1 MPPNTNQNA
10 NPKLE
15 LIEELPLIV
24 KDGHREVAKILERIQ
39 SESKITLQTNEFV
52 LPKVERGIENTT
64 GRQEYNAKQWHNRLI
79 YGDNLL
85 VMQGLLLGDKDSGLE
100 SMRGKIDLI
109 YIDPP
114 YDSKADYRTKITLP
128 NSDIEQKPNVLEQF
142 AYSDTWRD
150 GTISYLRMIYPR
162 IALMRELLSERGS
175 IYVHLDWHIGHYVK
189 ILMDKIFG
197 KENFVR
203 EIIWRIGW
211 VSGYK
216 SATENWIRNH
226 DTILYYAKTQETIF
240 NKEYIPYPQDYVR
253 RDGKKPDGQGYPIE
267 DTWNCNNMD
276 RLDSINLMS
285 FSREKVG
292 YATQKPEALLERIIK
307 ASSYGGWGKT
317 EPSIVAD
324 FFAGSGTTL
333 AVAEKLGRRWI
344 GSDFGKPSCMIMR
357 KRLIEIPA
365 KPFLYHAIGD
375 YQKEILAS
383 SKEFKRIGDLAK
395 VVLYLYGA
403 KPLESDN
410 PNGNLGAKRDG
421 GKNVLVL
428 VDSPNKLTGEATIRR
443 ANELR
448 TTTLGGF
455 DKIIVLG
462 WNFVVN
468 IVEILKS
475 YDKSKLE
482 VLVIPPD
489 LLSKLKS
496 NADYE
501 KLIKSNA
508 IRFSSL
514 QYLSLKSIHIE
525 SSGQSNQ
532 KLEIE
537 LENYC
542 LLSPDALPL
551 DEKNQALLS
560 ECVANNPLDL
570 IEYWSVDFDY
580 DGERFFS
587 RWQSYRGKDLKIETK
602 ATLIVPKLDS
612 RKICVKAVDVFGFES
627 MVIQSVNQR

>member
-1 MPPNTNQNA
+1 MSNENQA
-10 NPKLE
+10 KLD

-24 KDGHREVAKILERIQ
+24 KEGQREVAKILSRLE
-39 SESKITLQTNEFV
+39 SENKITLQTNEFV
-52 LPKVERGIENTT
+52 LPKITDTNLYSQSQFQCFKP
-64 GRQEYNAKQWHNRLI
+64 QEWHNRLI

-197 KENFVR
+197 KENFVN
-203 EIIWRIGW
+203 EIVWSYR
-211 VSGYK
+211 SGGASQK
-216 SATENWIRNH
+216 GSLPRKH
-226 DTILYYAKTQETIF
+226 DTILFYAKNIGNFSVNNKTERQYLDKPFMDSKKDEQSRFYVDTILRDVF
-240 NKEYIPYPQDYVR
+240 EGAPYIVNGD
-253 RDGKKPDGQGYPIE
+253 KIE
-267 DTWNCNNMD
+267 QYNM
-276 RLDSINLMS
+276 RPVLNLS
-285 FSREKVG
+285 SERVG
-292 YATQKPEALLERIIK
+292 YSTQKPEGLLRALIEI
-307 ASSYGGWGKT
+307 ASES
-317 EPSIVAD
+317 ESIVAD

-403 KPLESDN
+403 MPLDEMT
-410 PNGNLGAKRDG
+410 NLGQMRKN
-421 GKNVLVL
+421 GKNILVF
-428 VDSPNKLTGEATIRR
+428 VDSPNKITGKATIER
-443 ANELR
+443 ANALKAKY
-448 TTTLGGF
+448 LGGF
-455 DKIIVLG
+455 NKVIILG
-462 WNFVVN
+462 WNFAFD
-468 IVEILKS
+468 IVEVLKA
-475 YDKSKLE
+475 YDKHSLE

-496 NADYE
+496 NASYD
-501 KLIKSNA
+501 KLIKNNT

-514 QYLSLKSIHIE
+514 QYLSIKAPLIKSQGE
-525 SSGQSNQ
+525 N
-532 KLEIE
+532 LEEITIE
-537 LENYC
+537 LDNYC

-551 DEKNQALLS
+551 DEKNKATLS
-560 ECVANNPLDL
+560 ECIANNPLDL
-570 IEYWSVDFDY
+570 IEYWSVDFEY
-580 DGERFFS
+580 NGEQFFS
-587 RWQSYRGKDLKIETK
+587 RWQSYRD
-602 ATLIVPKLDS
+602 
-612 RKICVKAVDVFGFES
+612 KIC
-627 MVIQSVNQR
+627 I

>member
-1 MPPNTNQNA
+1 
-10 NPKLE
+10 
-15 LIEELPLIV
+15 
-24 KDGHREVAKILERIQ
+24 
-39 SESKITLQTNEFV
+39 
-52 LPKVERGIENTT
+52 
-64 GRQEYNAKQWHNRLI
+64 
-79 YGDNLL
+79 
-85 VMQGLLLGDKDSGLE
+85 MQGLILGDKDSGLE
-100 SMRGKIDLI
+100 SQRGKIDLI

-162 IALMRELLSERGS
+162 LSLMRELLSERGS

-189 ILMDKIFG
+189 ILMDSIFG
-197 KENFVR
+197 RENFR
-203 EIIWRIGW
+203 NEIIWCYSRW
-211 VSGYK
+211 ANVST
-216 SATENWIRNH
+216 SFQRMH
-226 DTILYYAKTQETIF
+226 DTLLFYTKSENAIF
-240 NKEYIPYPQDYVR
+240 NEQREELKETRKRNLVEIV
-253 RDGKKPDGQGYPIE
+253 DGKKVSKRDEQGNVIYRTQTDKPIADWWEIYPVGKTGKE
-267 DTWNCNNMD
+267 
-276 RLDSINLMS
+276 RLD
-285 FSREKVG
+285 

-307 ASSYGGWGKT
+307 ASSYGADSSK
-317 EPSIVAD
+317 ESSIVAD

-344 GSDFGKPSCMIMR
+344 GSDFGKPSCMITR
-357 KRLIEIPA
+357 KRLLEIPS

-383 SKEFKRIGDLAK
+383 SKEFKRIGDLSK
-395 VVLYLYGA
+395 VILYLYGA
-403 KPLESDN
+403 NPLESDN
-410 PNGNLGAKRDG
+410 PNGNLGIKREAN
-421 GKNVLVL
+421 KNILVF
-428 VDSPNKLTGEATIRR
+428 VDSPNKLTGQSTITR
-443 ANELR
+443 AYELCAM
-448 TTTLGGF
+448 TLGGF
-455 DKIIVLG
+455 DKVIILG
-462 WNFVVN
+462 WNFAFN

-475 YDKSKLE
+475 YDKNKLE

-496 NADYE
+496 NASYE
-501 KLIKSNA
+501 KLIKNNT

-514 QYLSLKSIHIE
+514 QYLSLKTIHIE
-525 SSGQSNQ
+525 PNGQSSQ

-551 DEKNQALLS
+551 DEKSQVALQ
-560 ECVANNPLDL
+560 ECINNNPLSL

-587 RWQSYRGKDLKIETK
+587 RWQNYRGKDLQIETK

-612 RKICVKAVDVFGFES
+612 RTICVKAVDVFGFES
-627 MVIQSVNQR
+627 MVVQSINQK

>member
-1 MPPNTNQNA
+1 MAQN
-10 NPKLE
+10 NESKKLE
-15 LIEELPLIV
+15 LIEELPLIL
-24 KDGHREVAKILERIQ
+24 KEGRKEVAKILSRLE

-52 LPKVERGIENTT
+52 LPKVAQDVFNTT
-64 GRQEYNAKQWHNRLI
+64 GRQEYDAHKWHNRLI

-85 VMQGLLLGDKDSGLE
+85 AMQGLILGDKDSGLD
-100 SMRGKIDLI
+100 SQSGKIDLI

-150 GTISYLRMIYPR
+150 GTISYLQMIYPR
-162 IALMRELLSERGS
+162 LFLMRELLSERGS

-189 ILMDKIFG
+189 ILMDSIFG
-197 KENFVR
+197 RENFVR

-226 DTILYYAKTQETIF
+226 DTILYYTKTQETIF

-307 ASSYGGWGKT
+307 ASSYGADSSK

-344 GSDFGKPSCMIMR
+344 GSDFGKPSCMITR
-357 KRLIEIPA
+357 KRLLEIPS
-365 KPFLYHAIGD
+365 KPFVYHAIGD

-383 SKEFKRIGDLAK
+383 SKEFKRIGDLSK
-395 VVLYLYGA
+395 VILYLYGA
-403 KPLESDN
+403 NPLDIDN
-410 PNGNLGAKRDG
+410 PNGNLGIKREAN
-421 GKNVLVL
+421 KNILVF
-428 VDSPNKLTGEATIRR
+428 VDSPNKLTGKSTIER
-443 ANELR
+443 ADELR
-448 TTTLGGF
+448 AMTLGGF
-455 DKIIVLG
+455 DKVIILG
-462 WNFVVN
+462 WNFAFN

-496 NADYE
+496 NASYE
-501 KLIKSNA
+501 KLIKNNS

-514 QYLSLKSIHIE
+514 QYLSLKTIHIE
-525 SSGQSNQ
+525 SSGQSQ
-532 KLEIE
+532 ELEIE

-551 DEKNQALLS
+551 DEKHQVALQ
-560 ECVANNPLDL
+560 ECINNNPLSL

-587 RWQSYRGKDLKIETK
+587 RWQNYRGKDLQIQTK
-602 ATLIVPKLDS
+602 ATLTVPKLDS
-612 RKICVKAVDVFGFES
+612 RTICIKAVDVFGFES
-627 MVIQSVNQR
+627 MVIQSVNQK